1 MCQGVL
7 YPKAVSTFKGPK
19 MQKEDSLK
27 TGHIKQRYFCARELQ
42 FSIAFLIVLALLG
55 GVFLQAIS
63 SLLSQYYGVNTP
75 ILGVLLVIGYIAI
88 VVLLAVFYTHRLIGP
103 FVRLEYEMRMI
114 AAGNISKR
122 LTLRTKDD
130 LHIRNFVQHVN
141 CFVGRFEEMSRE
153 YNLLNSAV
161 SKRLD
166 DITREIAKG
175 PEADCSLIQQEIKAL
190 QAEMRK
196 FREKW

>member
-1 MCQGVL
+1 
-7 YPKAVSTFKGPK
+7 

-27 TGHIKQRYFCARELQ
+27 SGRHIRQRYFCAKELQ
-42 FSIAFLIVLALLG
+42 FSIALLIVLALLG

-63 SLLSQYYGVNTP
+63 SLLSQYYGVDTP
-75 ILGVLLVIGYIAI
+75 VLGILLIIGYISI

-103 FVRLEYEMRMI
+103 FVRLEYEMKMI
-114 AAGNISKR
+114 AQGNVSKR
-122 LTLRTKDD
+122 LSLRAKDD
-130 LHIRNFVQHVN
+130 LHIKNFVKYVN
-141 CFVGRFEEMSRE
+141 GFVGRFEEMSRE

-161 SKRLD
+161 TKRLD
-166 DITREIAKG
+166 DITGEIAKG
-175 PEADCSLIQQEIKAL
+175 KDADCAMIQREIKAL